1 MKNESGKSI
10 VILVIMTIFIAI
22 GAAVII
28 NYAKG
33 VMAEKKVQD
42 LRTNMLFIQA
52 EAKKGL
58 EEVCFRTVNLDEAKE
73 ENKAKINEIKQ
84 EHLEGTIVSNSP
96 VEVQEAVK
104 NIPNLEINESY
115 YYLDEETLEK
125 MGIENI
131 NTNEFGYFIVKYDF
145 ETTGVEVLNTNGYN
159 GIYTLTQLN
168 ELIDGKPIEEQQ
180 KEGEPLS

>member
-10 VILVIMTIFIAI
+10 VILVIMTILIAI
-22 GAAVII
+22 GASVII
-28 NYAKG
+28 NYAKDM
-33 VMAEKKVQD
+33 MAETKVQD

-52 EAKKGL
+52 EAKKSL

-84 EHLEGTIVSNSP
+84 EYLDGTILSNSP
-96 VEVQEAVK
+96 TEVQDAIK
-104 NIPNLEINESY
+104 NIPDLVIDESY
-115 YYLDEETLEK
+115 YYLDEETLQK
-125 MGIENI
+125 MGIQEN
-131 NTNEFGYFIVKYDF
+131 NSNEFGYFIVKYDF

-168 ELIDGKPIEEQQ
+168 ELIEET
-180 KEGEPLS
+180 EGEPISQRKELK